1 MKFETLFFEKS
12 DFLARN
18 GKAVY
23 ISKEH
28 HERLLRITRV
38 LAENKISITNYLDN
52 ILKHHFTEFETEIKK
67 EFKAKYKPLF

>member
-12 DFLARN
+12 DFLTRN

-23 ISKEH
+23 IREEH
-28 HERLLRITRV
+28 HERLLRTTRV
-38 LAENKISITNYLDN
+38 LAENKTSMTNYLDN
-52 ILKHHFTEFETEIKK
+52 ILTRHFTEFETEIKK